1 MSQVYNVLVAADFN
15 NIEQDA
21 LKEILERLAEHG
33 MEKIPTVSSAWEI
46 QYEAEDESEAK
57 DKAIQAFV
65 NVCRTYP
72 FELKLAVQCGTSQII
87 RRKKVFEP

>member
-1 MSQVYNVLVAADFN
+1 MSQIFNVLVAADFN
-15 NIEQDA
+15 NIAPESLSEIQDR
-21 LKEILERLAEHG
+21 LEEHG

-46 QYEAEDESEAK
+46 QYEAEDETDAK
-57 DKAIQAFV
+57 EKAIEIFV

-72 FELKLAVQCGTSQII
+72 FELKLVIQCGISQII

>member
-1 MSQVYNVLVAADFN
+1 MPQVFNVLVAVDFN
-15 NIEQDA
+15 NITPDA
-21 LKEILERLAEHG
+21 QKEIMERLAEHG
-33 MEKIPTVSSAWEI
+33 VEKVPTVASAWEI

-57 DKAIQAFV
+57 EKAIQAFV

-72 FELKLAVQCGTSQII
+72 FELKLVIQCGTSQII

>member
-21 LKEILERLAEHG
+21 LKEIMERLAEHG
-33 MEKIPTVSSAWEI
+33 IEKIPTVSSAWEI

-72 FELKLAVQCGTSQII
+72 FELKLAVQCGTSQIL